1 MDKGGAGMITHIL
14 KDGTVLK
21 DIKGHKVTRKDAPR
35 VYELLE
41 RKRGEANGGNIG
53 RIDGR
58 SNERD

>member
-1 MDKGGAGMITHIL
+1 MITHIL

-41 RKRGEANGGNIG
+41 RKRGEANGGNIR